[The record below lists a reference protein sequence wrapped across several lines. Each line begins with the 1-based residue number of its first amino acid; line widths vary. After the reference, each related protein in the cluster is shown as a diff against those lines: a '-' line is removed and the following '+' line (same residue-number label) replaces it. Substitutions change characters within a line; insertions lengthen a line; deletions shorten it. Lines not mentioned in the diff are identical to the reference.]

1 PVLSRDQT
9 VRLFTES
16 GRTVNLLVSRPSP
29 GCSPSFS
36 NSSPSTDDSR
46 FYSNYA
52 VYDVATI
59 EEPKAPANPAA
70 MTSRARPSRGH
81 VPRMGTKGLPPASQ
95 QHQPPPPP
103 PPPLPPQQHQ
113 QVATNTEWVVKRR
126 PDGSRYV
133 TRRPAKAKLRRAPGH
148 PRAPAPAVDND
159 VDEQRGGEASGCD
172 QADSSGDSAEI
183 AEGVQKQRK
192 RLTMA
197 KLQLPEMQRQQSHLG
212 IFSPQEATA
221 VSNYFIDSYFR
232 HFKMYKYVFNPQVQ
246 LDLTINYTAFPNSS
260 RESGKNSQSTMADAF
275 DQDSSRTQQNEDRFT
290 AEDDEKQLEV
300 SDQAPALIV
309 GDSNPDGLQFD
320 SDTDSMS
327 ALKRLIRERLK
338 KEMGQLQASVS
349 AQLQRSDEE
358 INKATIESAR
368 KQQSA
373 AAAAKKKK

>member
-1 PVLSRDQT
+1 MSDGEVIPVIPVPRTKKAKASVWRDIGVAETDYVLRLST
-9 VRLFTES
+9 VEDTRAFIIETFGIREDS
-16 GRTVNLLVSRPSP
+16 DGRGTIVL
-29 GCSPSFS
+29 
-36 NSSPSTDDSR
+36 DM
-46 FYSNYA
+46 FYYA
-52 VYDVATI
+52 VQFCKEYNFNSEKTSCFLSILKQIHEMAI
-59 EEPKAPANPAA
+59 ETPFGNIKETLEFLKDLILCH
-70 MTSRARPSRGH
+70 SVHRPPFS
-81 VPRMGTKGLPPASQ
+81 
-95 QHQPPPPP
+95 
-103 PPPLPPQQHQ
+103 
-113 QVATNTEWVVKRR
+113 
-126 PDGSRYV
+126 
-133 TRRPAKAKLRRAPGH
+133 
-148 PRAPAPAVDND
+148 
-159 VDEQRGGEASGCD
+159 
-172 QADSSGDSAEI
+172 
-183 AEGVQKQRK
+183 
-192 RLTMA
+192 
-197 KLQLPEMQRQQSHLG
+197 LG

-260 RESGKNSQSTMADAF
+260 RESGKNSQSMMADAF